1 MKSWEI
7 NPIMDGIM
15 EASLMGHELSIM
27 ISNKEN
33 FENVIKKKK
42 KKKENFEK
50 RECLCSKKFPGSYP
64 CASTFQLEV
73 LVSAVIITLLCSLWG
88 ILFYIYLLFSGE
100 IVYYSKKLHYFCLV
114 KNSSDIPKFKLIL

>member
-42 KKKENFEK
+42 KKERKILK
-50 RECLCSKKFPGSYP
+50 RENVYAQRS
-64 CASTFQLEV
+64 FQEATHV
-73 LVSAVIITLLCSLWG
+73 PPR
-88 ILFYIYLLFSGE
+88 F
-100 IVYYSKKLHYFCLV
+100 
-114 KNSSDIPKFKLIL
+114 N

>member
-42 KKKENFEK
+42 KKG
-50 RECLCSKKFPGSYP
+50 KF
-64 CASTFQLEV
+64 
-73 LVSAVIITLLCSLWG
+73 
-88 ILFYIYLLFSGE
+88 
-100 IVYYSKKLHYFCLV
+100 
-114 KNSSDIPKFKLIL
+114 

>member
-27 ISNKEN
+27 ISNKE
-33 FENVIKKKK
+33 I
-42 KKKENFEK
+42 FEK

-100 IVYYSKKLHYFCLV
+100 IVYYSQKLHYFCLV
-114 KNSSDIPKFKLIL
+114 KNSTDIPKFKLIL